1 MKQKMLLLQYILH
14 QDKNSMIYEVLMA
27 TLENPVKNDF
37 VSECQ
42 RYIQHLGIGMSFE
55 EIRRISKYTFTKLVK
70 QKVADAGFKYL
81 MTEKNKQSKIM
92 DIKYN
97 NLKIQEYLLDGN
109 RNTELSKLIF
119 KGRSKTLD
127 IKTQKKWKY
136 EDSNCVGCGE
146 KLETVEEIL
155 ACSGLSENSEQEPTL
170 AYENIFSDNIQ
181 EVIKVAIGLKKKLK
195 ARKKII
201 DDKG

>member
-1 MKQKMLLLQYILH
+1 M
-14 QDKNSMIYEVLMA
+14 
-27 TLENPVKNDF
+27 
-37 VSECQ
+37 
-42 RYIQHLGIGMSFE
+42 
-55 EIRRISKYTFTKLVK
+55 K

-81 MTEKNKQSKIM
+81 ITEKNKQSKIM

-146 KLETVEEIL
+146 NLETVEEIL